1 MANWFCVQTRP
12 NAEFRAVEDLR
23 REELMVWLPHTYT
36 RVTPKRWGYRPH
48 YPRYC
53 FVYTTDTRLW
63 LAKHHKCSVVTL
75 ATNEH
80 GDRLPAIIPNDV
92 MQVLQAGFD
101 ASGLALTRT
110 EAKRARFTA
119 MERVRYRE
127 GHPYRDLLVRV
138 IEDDGSD
145 RVRVLLSI
153 FGHLQ
158 KATVSAADLEA
169 A

>member
-1 MANWFCVQTRP
+1 
-12 NAEFRAVEDLR
+12 
-23 REELMVWLPHTYT
+23 
-36 RVTPKRWGYRPH
+36 
-48 YPRYC
+48 
-53 FVYTTDTRLW
+53 
-63 LAKHHKCSVVTL
+63 
-75 ATNEH
+75 
-80 GDRLPAIIPNDV
+80 
-92 MQVLQAGFD
+92 
-101 ASGLALTRT
+101 
-110 EAKRARFTA
+110 
-119 MERVRYRE
+119 MEQVRYRE